1 MSDLRG
7 KNIISEYLVYVDN
20 NYNKLK
26 GNANFYEASESLR
39 IHIDDELFLIVDSWD
54 FIRELNEWLN
64 DNYAKELYDET
75 RYELPEDIRDREYFT
90 IWLDYLTDGMWGFSD
105 EYSVCE
111 HCNKAFRTS
120 PDSYSW
126 VANYWIGDGFIIC
139 EDCVRKD
146 YSEEYL
152 ESLENNPNTAN
163 TILSDDEIKKAGYK
177 KIVADCESG
186 WCGRCD
192 DPEKMLEQEKKSNK
206 DGRYL
211 FSISGTGQ
219 FHTDFDMWEKIAQ
232 KVRLIDMRE
241 IRINTT
247 GDGCW
252 WLYNGSEIWKDY
264 VGCEDFNEQVVLYG
278 NRDYSGIEEASWY
291 QKAKEIVDDINNY
304 DDYPD
309 DMSEENKEEIRK
321 ILLSSCDDV
330 PVEVL
335 RILYP
340 DDEFKTGTIRGY
352 SQGDWEYYIV
362 KGDVDV
368 EQLEAYYFGNV
379 VDIFVKDN
387 EEKYSD
393 VMTCEELWDAE
404 REGYEKVFRERY
416 GIPEDEELKIY
427 VADGYIQTLNW
438 ELVSQEA
445 VL

>member
-1 MSDLRG
+1 M
-7 KNIISEYLVYVDN
+7 
-20 NYNKLK
+20 
-26 GNANFYEASESLR
+26 A
-39 IHIDDELFLIVDSWD
+39 
-54 FIRELNEWLN
+54 
-64 DNYAKELYDET
+64 
-75 RYELPEDIRDREYFT
+75 
-90 IWLDYLTDGMWGFSD
+90 
-105 EYSVCE
+105 
-111 HCNKAFRTS
+111 
-120 PDSYSW
+120 
-126 VANYWIGDGFIIC
+126 
-139 EDCVRKD
+139 
-146 YSEEYL
+146 
-152 ESLENNPNTAN
+152 
-163 TILSDDEIKKAGYK
+163 
-177 KIVADCESG
+177 
-186 WCGRCD
+186 
-192 DPEKMLEQEKKSNK
+192 
-206 DGRYL
+206 
-211 FSISGTGQ
+211 
-219 FHTDFDMWEKIAQ
+219 
-232 KVRLIDMRE
+232 E

-252 WLYNGSEIWKDY
+252 WLYGSSEAWKDY

-340 DDEFKTGTIRGY
+340 DDEFKTGTICGY

-368 EQLEAYYFGNV
+368 ERLEAYYFGNV

-387 EEKYSD
+387 EEEYGD

-416 GIPEDEELKIY
+416 EIPEDEELKIY
-427 VADGYIQTLNW
+427 VADGHVQTLNW
-438 ELVSQEA
+438 KMVS
-445 VL
+445 

>member
-1 MSDLRG
+1 M
-7 KNIISEYLVYVDN
+7 V
-20 NYNKLK
+20 
-26 GNANFYEASESLR
+26 
-39 IHIDDELFLIVDSWD
+39 
-54 FIRELNEWLN
+54 
-64 DNYAKELYDET
+64 
-75 RYELPEDIRDREYFT
+75 
-90 IWLDYLTDGMWGFSD
+90 
-105 EYSVCE
+105 
-111 HCNKAFRTS
+111 
-120 PDSYSW
+120 
-126 VANYWIGDGFIIC
+126 
-139 EDCVRKD
+139 
-146 YSEEYL
+146 
-152 ESLENNPNTAN
+152 
-163 TILSDDEIKKAGYK
+163 
-177 KIVADCESG
+177 
-186 WCGRCD
+186 
-192 DPEKMLEQEKKSNK
+192 
-206 DGRYL
+206 
-211 FSISGTGQ
+211 
-219 FHTDFDMWEKIAQ
+219 
-232 KVRLIDMRE
+232 E

-252 WLYNGSEIWKDY
+252 WLYNGSEVWKDY

-309 DMSEENKEEIRK
+309 DMSEENKEKIREI
-321 ILLSSCDDV
+321 LDYSHDDV

-352 SQGDWEYYIV
+352 SQGDWEDYIV

-387 EEKYSD
+387 EEEYGD

-427 VADGYIQTLNW
+427 VTDGYVQTLNW
-438 ELVSQEA
+438 KLVSQEEEK
-445 VL
+445 